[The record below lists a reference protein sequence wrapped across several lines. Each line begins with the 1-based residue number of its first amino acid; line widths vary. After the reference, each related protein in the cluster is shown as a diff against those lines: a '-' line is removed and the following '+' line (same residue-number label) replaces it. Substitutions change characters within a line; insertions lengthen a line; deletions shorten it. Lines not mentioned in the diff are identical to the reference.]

1 MSAEKERETQVY
13 LAKLSEQAERYEG
26 CVFNFIILS
35 FLLFFFKWVCVF
47 YIDIVQDLFFVLI

>member
-26 CVFNFIILS
+26 CAFNFIILS
-35 FLLFFFKWVCVF
+35 FLLFFFF
-47 YIDIVQDLFFVLI
+47 